1 MDLWRCGN
9 CVVLLGAVSREPCI
23 QLAPADW
30 QTLLTHLADLSRDM
44 CAASPGMH
52 GPTLPRT
59 ACATIQTVTA

>member
-1 MDLWRCGN
+1 MRVMPPRPTLPRCGN

-44 CAASPGMH
+44 CAQRLSKFAVPEVQW
-52 GPTLPRT
+52 
-59 ACATIQTVTA
+59 I